1 MDDSQEEQSME
12 NMEYKEVKTKV
23 AKAEA
28 TTNTLHVEVLEEEIP
43 ATIYIVGAMTVIII
57 AGAAILFTKINH
69 IPSEH
74 DPEVSDEEMISSTTP
89 DCTDRGWRNMY
100 KLPSY
105 HLYSGSVHKYDKPF
119 HMLSSGHHAPNTG
132 HYAPS
137 NIPDNREA
145 LTSYHKLK
153 PIYMQPR
160 YCSY

>member
-105 HLYSGSVHKYDKPF
+105 HLYSGSVHQKPCN
-119 HMLSSGHHAPNTG
+119 MTSSGHHVPSSG
-132 HYAPS
+132 HYPS
-137 NIPDNREA
+137 CKIADSKQS
-145 LTSYHKLK
+145 LKSYQILK
-153 PIYMQPR
+153 PIYIQPR
-160 YCSY
+160 DCNY